1 MTSVF
6 GQIRILQNRCWCQG
20 HRIIKTLKICIYK
33 RQKNSNGIRVS
44 FKYVLE
50 QCWHFVFVCVAEP
63 VLLRMDTKCI
73 KMWARIKY
81 TL

>member
-50 QCWHFVFVCVAEP
+50 QC
-63 VLLRMDTKCI
+63 
-73 KMWARIKY
+73 
-81 TL
+81 